1 LGADPATGNIPASA
15 PQHLL
20 MVKALESGGSV
31 NHSSNI
37 FGTKMSYSG
46 GSVGTYALFG
56 LNGELECSGNVY
68 DYAGPIASAD
78 FQKHLQGYKPDPG
91 AQVIF
96 QRGACKA
103 R

>member
-1 LGADPATGNIPASA
+1 
-15 PQHLL
+15 

-31 NHSSNI
+31 NHSS
-37 FGTKMSYSG
+37 
-46 GSVGTYALFG
+46 SVGTYALFG